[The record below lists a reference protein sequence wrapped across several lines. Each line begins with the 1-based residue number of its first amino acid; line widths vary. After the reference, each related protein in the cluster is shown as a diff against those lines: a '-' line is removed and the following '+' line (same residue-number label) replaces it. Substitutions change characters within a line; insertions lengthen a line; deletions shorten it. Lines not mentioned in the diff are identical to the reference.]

1 MAKVNSLIKIS
12 GTLDDHTF
20 VRSAT
25 YGDHVRRK
33 RGSVK
38 QALVNEAFRKS
49 SEELRIATPYAKL
62 IKDSVNPYLIYFKD
76 WTLWS
81 RLRSFFRKQIRE
93 GDINYQQLVGFEFHK
108 AHSLY
113 SLLRNRPNVN
123 VYADEKEIRVHI
135 RFHMHPHFPVSYVDG
150 YQFTILAIVVDAV
163 SKSVRTF
170 EHISTIR
177 KLTDKLHDEQQLR
190 FSREEHGGV
199 LIVAL
204 KCEGCK
210 GNDVMRNVKTQGM
223 AVVHVS
229 APDEMSSVD

>member
-38 QALVNEAFRKS
+38 EALVNEAFRKS

-62 IKDSVNPYLIYFKD
+62 IKDSVNPYLIYFRD

-113 SLLRNRPNVN
+113 SLLRNKPSVN
-123 VYADEKEIRVHI
+123 VHADEIEICVHI
-135 RFHMHPHFPVSYVDG
+135 RFHLHPYFPVSYVDG
-150 YQFTILAIVVDAV
+150 YQFTILVIVVDATN
-163 SKSVRTF
+163 KSVRTF
-170 EHISTIR
+170 EHVSAIR
-177 KLTDKLHDEQQLR
+177 KLSDPLHEEEQLK
-190 FSREEHGGV
+190 FSREVHGSTV
-199 LIVAL
+199 IVAL

-223 AVVHVS
+223 AIVQVIV
-229 APDEMSSVD
+229 PNEMSPI